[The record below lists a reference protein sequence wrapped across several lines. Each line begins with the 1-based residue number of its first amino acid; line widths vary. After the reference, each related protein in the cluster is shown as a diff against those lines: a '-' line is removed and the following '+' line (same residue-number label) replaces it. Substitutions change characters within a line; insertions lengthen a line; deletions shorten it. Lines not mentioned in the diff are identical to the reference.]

1 MQQDTGE
8 EWSAFVE
15 DVNDA
20 FLDALERNV
29 EAQTQFVESWLDAVE
44 ESTDTSTETMS
55 DGLDGYARAYRVWMN
70 AAEQQFE
77 RTEDLLEGEDVSV
90 DEFRDVWLNSA
101 NEAFKEVMSTSA
113 FAAATG
119 QTVED
124 AMEARRQV
132 DEAAATT
139 LRSLGFATAEDV
151 DEVGE
156 RLVELERRQHAV
168 ESKLDRVLAAVED
181 ET

>member
-8 EWSAFVE
+8 EWSAFVD

-77 RTEDLLEGEDVSV
+77 RTEDLLEGEDVTV

-124 AMEARRQV
+124 AMEARQQV

-139 LRSLGFATAEDV
+139 LRSLGFATTEDV

-168 ESKLDRVLAAVED
+168 ESKLDRVLDAVED
-181 ET
+181 ES